1 MTDLRAAVFAYS
13 EVGYVC
19 LEELLRRGVT
29 VEALFTYEDDPGE
42 EIWFPSVAKLGRE
55 AGIPVHTPVSLGN
68 DEYELLLSLR
78 PDVIFSFYYRSM
90 IPERFL
96 RIPPLGAFNMH
107 GSLLPRYR
115 GRACINWAVLKGEH
129 ETGATLHRMVRRADA
144 GDMVDRERVPILF
157 EDTAFDV
164 GKKVAGA
171 ARLLIARNL
180 DAIAAGRAAR
190 IPQNEEEATL
200 FGRRTPADG
209 KIDWSLD
216 ATEIYNLVR
225 AVTHPFPG
233 AFAFRE
239 GKKLFIW
246 NALPEECPVD
256 GSLPGTVLS
265 PSPLRV
271 KAGRGCLRIL
281 RAQVEGEPEEDGGT
295 LGKTIGK
302 GSLLE

>member
-1 MTDLRAAVFAYS
+1 MTDLRTAVFAYS

-29 VEALFTYEDDPGE
+29 VVALFTCEDDPGE

-55 AGIPVHTPVSLGN
+55 AGIPVHTPASLG
-68 DEYELLLSLR
+68 DAEYELLLSLR

-96 RIPPLGAFNMH
+96 QIPPLGAFNMH
-107 GSLLPRYR
+107 GSLLPKYR
-115 GRACINWAVLKGEH
+115 GRACINWAVIRGER

-180 DAIAAGRAAR
+180 DAIAAGTAPR
-190 IPQNEEEATL
+190 IPQNEAEATL

-209 KIDWSLD
+209 KIDWSGS
-216 ATEIYNLVR
+216 APEIYNLVR

-239 GKKLFIW
+239 GRKLFIW
-246 NALPEECPVD
+246 EALPEECLDD
-256 GSLPGTVLS
+256 GTPPGTVLS
-265 PSPLRV
+265 RSPLRV
-271 KAGRGCLRIL
+271 KTGEGCLRIL
-281 RAQVEGEPEEDGGT
+281 RAQFDGEPEQDGGS
-295 LGKTIGK
+295 LGETFGE

>member
-13 EVGYVC
+13 VVGYVC
-19 LEELLRRGVT
+19 LEELLRRGVK

-55 AGIPVHTPVSLGN
+55 AGVPVHTPTSLG
-68 DEYELLLSLR
+68 DAEYGLLLSLH

-90 IPERFL
+90 IPERL
-96 RIPPLGAFNMH
+96 LKIPPLGAVNMH
-107 GSLLPRYR
+107 GSLLPKYR
-115 GRACINWAVLKGEH
+115 GRACINWAVLRGEA

-164 GKKVAGA
+164 GKKIAEA
-171 ARLLIARNL
+171 ARLQIARNL
-180 DAIAAGRAAR
+180 DAIAAGTAPL
-190 IPQNEEEATL
+190 IPQNEAEATL

-209 KIDWSLD
+209 KIDWSRG
-216 ATEIYNLVR
+216 APEIYNLVR

-239 GKKLFIW
+239 GKKLFVW
-246 NALPEECPVD
+246 KAMPEEWPDDV
-256 GSLPGTVLS
+256 SLPGTILS
-265 PSPLRV
+265 LSPLRV
-271 KAGRGCLRIL
+271 KAGRGGRRLLR
-281 RAQVEGEPEEDGGT
+281 VKFEGEPEEDAGAAAEAFT
-295 LGKTIGK
+295 E
-302 GSLLE
+302 GSMLD